1 MQIEELQRLHF
12 YQTSPHP
19 CSYLEGLEARTI
31 FLDPAVPVTRALY
44 SRLVTVGFRRS
55 GAHLY
60 RPACE
65 QCQACLSCRIRV
77 QDFVANKR
85 FRRIWK
91 RNQDLRCQQLPH
103 LDDPAFFA
111 LYCRYIDTRH
121 AGGDM
126 HPPSQEQ
133 YRSFIETRS
142 DSTQFHAF
150 YLQGTLVALAVM
162 DELDHGLSA
171 MYSFYDP
178 DLGSRSLGTYMILW
192 QIEKARSLG
201 LPYVYLGYW
210 IKECEKMRYKTDFRP
225 LELLL
230 NDQWVLLS

>member
-31 FLDPAVPVTRALY
+31 FLDPAVPVSRALY

-60 RPACE
+60 RPACD

-91 RNQDLRCQQLPH
+91 RNQDLHSQLSH

-111 LYCRYIDTRH
+111 LYCRYIDVRH

-126 HPPSQEQ
+126 HPPSREQ
-133 YRSFIETRS
+133 YHSFIETRS

-150 YLQGTLVALAVM
+150 YLQDTLVALAVM

-171 MYSFYDP
+171 MYSFFDP
-178 DLGSRSLGTYMILW
+178 QLHSRSLGSFMILW
-192 QIEKARSLG
+192 QIERARSLE

-230 NDQWVLLS
+230 NDKWVLLG

>member
-1 MQIEELQRLHF
+1 MQIEEIQRLHF

-19 CSYLEGLEARTI
+19 CSYLEGQEARTI
-31 FLDPAVPVTRALY
+31 FMDPAVPVTRAVY
-44 SRLVTVGFRRS
+44 SGLATLGFRRS

-60 RPACE
+60 RPACD

-77 QDFVANKR
+77 REFRRNKR

-91 RNQDLRCQQLPH
+91 RNEDLVSRPLRH
-103 LDDPAFFA
+103 LDDPRYFE
-111 LYCRYIDTRH
+111 LYCRYINARH

-126 HPPSQEQ
+126 HPPSREQ
-133 YRSFIETRS
+133 YQSFIEARS
-142 DSTQFHAF
+142 DTTQFHAF
-150 YLQGTLVALAVM
+150 YLQDTLVALAVV

-171 MYSFYDP
+171 MYSFFDP
-178 DLGSRSLGTYMILW
+178 ELPSRSLGTYMILW
-192 QIEKARSLG
+192 QIERAWRLN

-210 IKECEKMRYKTDFRP
+210 IKECGKMRYKTDFRP

-230 NDQWVLLS
+230 NEKWVLLT